1 MVFSSLG
8 LMAHGERKHYVPY
21 LLICF
26 VTGFTSVYSQCT
38 KESEPCP
45 DKVCENDC
53 ESTSASDG
61 SVEAIVAIM
70 SVSLV
75 LIVGLVILLVYVCI
89 KQGHLFFINNNNNED
104 ASESSAI
111 TCERTAVEIPE
122 YLLRR
127 RSSSASITSG
137 PPPYFSVF
145 NFICNENGNVLQ
157 TVIGPQ
163 NLRPIENA
171 QLPSVSE
178 LPPAYGAL
186 FGQLPPPYDDV
197 VIQLDASTPRVFTPS
212 EQPTHDNPES

>member
-8 LMAHGERKHYVPY
+8 MMAHGERKHYVPY
-21 LLICF
+21 LLIYF
-26 VTGFTSVYSQCT
+26 VTGFTSGYSQCT

-45 DKVCENDC
+45 DKACENDC
-53 ESTSASDG
+53 GSTGASDG

-89 KQGHLFFINNNNNED
+89 KQGHLFFNNSNED
-104 ASESSAI
+104 ASESNAI

-122 YLLRR
+122 YFLRR

-137 PPPYFSVF
+137 PPSYFSLF

-163 NLRPIENA
+163 NLRPIEDA
-171 QLPSVSE
+171 QLASVSE
-178 LPPAYGAL
+178 QPPAYGAL
-186 FGQLPPPYDDV
+186 FGQLPPPYNDV

>member
-1 MVFSSLG
+1 MVISSLG
-8 LMAHGERKHYVPY
+8 MMAHGERKHYVPY
-21 LLICF
+21 LLIYF

-53 ESTSASDG
+53 GSTSASDG

-75 LIVGLVILLVYVCI
+75 LIVGLVTLLVYVCI
-89 KQGHLFFINNNNNED
+89 KQGHLFFNNSNED
-104 ASESSAI
+104 ASESNAI

-122 YLLRR
+122 YFLRR

-137 PPPYFSVF
+137 PPSYFSLF

-163 NLRPIENA
+163 NLRPIEDE

-178 LPPAYGAL
+178 QPPAYGAL

-197 VIQLDASTPRVFTPS
+197 VIQLDASTPIVFTPS

>member
-8 LMAHGERKHYVPY
+8 LMAHGERKHFVPY

-26 VTGFTSVYSQCT
+26 ATGFTSVYSQCT
-38 KESEPCP
+38 KQSQPCP
-45 DKVCENDC
+45 NKLCENDC
-53 ESTSASDG
+53 ETTSGSDG

-75 LIVGLVILLVYVCI
+75 LIVGLVILLVYVCL
-89 KQGHLFFINNNNNED
+89 KQGPLFFNNNNED
-104 ASESSAI
+104 TSESNAV
-111 TCERTAVEIPE
+111 TCDRTAVEIPE

-127 RSSSASITSG
+127 RSSSTSITSG
-137 PPPYFSVF
+137 PPPYFSLF
-145 NFICNENGNVLQ
+145 NFICNENGNILR

-163 NLRPIENA
+163 NLRPVENT

-178 LPPAYGAL
+178 QPPAYGAL
-186 FGQLPPPYDDV
+186 FGQLPPPYDA
-197 VIQLDASTPRVFTPS
+197 VIELDASTPS